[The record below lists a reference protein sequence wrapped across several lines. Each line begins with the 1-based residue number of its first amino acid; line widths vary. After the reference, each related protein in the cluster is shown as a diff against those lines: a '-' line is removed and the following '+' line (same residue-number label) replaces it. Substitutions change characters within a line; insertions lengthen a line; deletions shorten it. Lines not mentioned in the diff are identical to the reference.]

1 MKLDINVGI
10 LDHKVLDWYDN
21 ASENEVTNALYHG
34 YRVVSNLEYSKKLDE
49 MPSSND
55 NLVNKIEMLE
65 NQIEMYKT
73 QIKENQ
79 DLFNKQMDTLV
90 LETKSRFESQYN
102 GIVKSKDDRIVEIQ
116 NTNKELL
123 IEKNE
128 RINEKN
134 ERIEIQLKVQKTLE
148 NELSMSKERC
158 FELESI
164 MNNSSKKGDFAEK
177 KLTEMLTKNIASDMT
192 TKLVSEKS
200 HCADIHI
207 VSNEYKG
214 VILVES
220 KYYSDK
226 KNVYSEI
233 DKFYK
238 DIDKCKSKMDVFSAF
253 FVSYTCDIPGITD
266 NFKCLEEK
274 GIRCYYFANMTEEK
288 FNLLY
293 QIVELEHNFYKHQKI
308 SEGNESMTKYLMRI
322 FREISENYR
331 KIEDLSPGY
340 LDIKKAVESAE
351 SKFNRALKKVLNDIK
366 LKSDSFLK
374 MTNIDSMNVV
384 NVDDILNIETPHGLN
399 MPQWEGFRSELVKTR
414 VEKNELLKVQ
424 DENDNLKASLNE
436 MEQTKLESDA
446 LKEKK
451 IKELEKRVETKVA
464 RKPRKKK
471 AEDSGTVGEDPR
483 GDGV

>member
-1 MKLDINVGI
+1 MKIDINVGI
-10 LDHKVLDWYDN
+10 LDHEVLDWYDN
-21 ASENEVTNALYHG
+21 ASQNDITNALYHG
-34 YRVVSNLEYSKKLDE
+34 FRVVSNPEYNKKLDG
-49 MPSSND
+49 MPSSNE
-55 NLVNKIEMLE
+55 NLLNKIEMME

-79 DLFNKQMDTLV
+79 ESFNKQMDSMV

-102 GIVKSKDDRIVEIQ
+102 GILKSKDDRIVEIQ
-116 NTNKELL
+116 NINKELL
-123 IEKNE
+123 SEKNE

-148 NELSMSKERC
+148 KELSMSKERC

-177 KLTEMLTKNIASDMT
+177 KLTEMLTKNITSDMT
-192 TKLVSEKS
+192 IKLVSEKS

-266 NFKCLEEK
+266 NFKCIEEK

-293 QIVELEHNFYKHQKI
+293 QIVELEHNFYKHQKV

-322 FREISENYR
+322 FRELSENYR

-340 LDIKKAVESAE
+340 LEIKRAVETAE
-351 SKFNRALKKVLNDIK
+351 GKYKKALKKIQNDIK

-374 MTNIDSMNVV
+374 MTNIDSMSVV
-384 NVDDILNIETPHGLN
+384 NVDDILDVETPHVLN
-399 MPQWEGFRSELVKTR
+399 IPQWEGFRCELVKTR

-424 DENDNLKASLNE
+424 DENEDLKVRLSE
-436 MEQTKLESDA
+436 MEQSKLESDA
-446 LKEKK
+446 LKEKQ

-471 AEDSGTVGEDPR
+471 AEDSCKVGEDPR
-483 GDGV
+483 GDGL

>member
-1 MKLDINVGI
+1 MKVDINVGI
-10 LDHKVLDWYDN
+10 LDHTVLNWYDT
-21 ASENEVTNALYHG
+21 ASENDITNALYHG
-34 YRVVSNLEYSKKLDE
+34 YRVVSNPEYSKKLDE

-55 NLVNKIEMLE
+55 NLLNKIEMLE
-65 NQIEMYKT
+65 NQIEMYKI
-73 QIKENQ
+73 QLKENQ
-79 DLFNKQMDTLV
+79 DSFNKQMDSMV
-90 LETKSRFESQYN
+90 LETKSRFESQYS
-102 GIVKSKDDRIVEIQ
+102 GMLKDKEDRINEIQ
-116 NTNKELL
+116 KTIPQLLSDKERL
-123 IEKNE
+123 
-128 RINEKN
+128 INEKN
-134 ERIEIQLKVQKTLE
+134 ERIEIQQKVQKTLE
-148 NELSMSKERC
+148 NELSMTKERC
-158 FELESI
+158 VELESI

-177 KLTEMLTKNIASDMT
+177 KLTEMLTKNISSEMSIN
-192 TKLVSEKS
+192 LVSEKS
-200 HCADIHI
+200 HCTDIHI
-207 VSNEYKG
+207 ESCEYKG
-214 VILVES
+214 LILVES

-238 DIDKCKSKMDVFSAF
+238 DIDKCKSKMEVFSAI

-274 GIRCYYFANMTEEK
+274 GLRCYYFANMTEEK

-293 QIVELEHNFYKHQKI
+293 QIVELEHNFYKQQKI

-322 FREISENYR
+322 FREISDNYR

-340 LDIKKAVESAE
+340 MEIKKVVDKEE
-351 SKFNRALKKVLNDIK
+351 GRYNRALKKILNDIK
-366 LKSDSFLK
+366 LKSDSFIK

-384 NVDDILNIETPHGLN
+384 NVDDILNKETPHELN
-399 MPQWEGFRSELVKTR
+399 VPEWDGFKSELVRIR
-414 VEKNELLKVQ
+414 VEKNELLNIQV
-424 DENDNLKASLNE
+424 ENENLKASLSE
-436 MEQTKLESDA
+436 MEKSKLESDA

-471 AEDSGTVGEDPR
+471 AEDSGKVGEESR

>member
-10 LDHKVLDWYDN
+10 LDHKVLDWYDSV
-21 ASENEVTNALYHG
+21 SENDTTNAIYHG
-34 YRVVSNLEYSKKLDE
+34 YRVVSNPEYSKKLDE

-55 NLVNKIEMLE
+55 NLLNKIEMLE

-79 DLFNKQMDTLV
+79 DSFNKQMDSMV
-90 LETKSRFESQYN
+90 LETKSRFESQYS
-102 GIVKSKDDRIVEIQ
+102 GILKDKEDRINEIQ
-116 NTNKELL
+116 KTIPQLLSDKERL
-123 IEKNE
+123 
-128 RINEKN
+128 INEKN
-134 ERIEIQLKVQKTLE
+134 ERIEIQQKVQKTLE
-148 NELSMSKERC
+148 NELSMTKERC
-158 FELESI
+158 VELESI

-177 KLTEMLTKNIASDMT
+177 KLTEMLTKNISSEMSIN
-192 TKLVSEKS
+192 LVSEKS
-200 HCADIHI
+200 HCTDIHI
-207 VSNEYKG
+207 ESCEYKG
-214 VILVES
+214 LILVES

-238 DIDKCKSKMDVFSAF
+238 DIDKCKSKMEVFSAI

-274 GIRCYYFANMTEEK
+274 GLRCYYFANMTEEK

-293 QIVELEHNFYKHQKI
+293 QIVELEHNFYKQQKI

-322 FREISENYR
+322 FREISDNYR

-340 LDIKKAVESAE
+340 MEIKKVVDKEE
-351 SKFNRALKKVLNDIK
+351 GRYNRALKKILNDIK
-366 LKSDSFLK
+366 LKSDSFIK

-384 NVDDILNIETPHGLN
+384 NVDDILNIETPHELN
-399 MPQWEGFRSELVKTR
+399 VPQWDGFKSELVKTR
-414 VEKNELLKVQ
+414 VEKNELMKAQ
-424 DENDNLKASLNE
+424 EERDNLRVVV
-436 MEQTKLESDA
+436 D
-446 LKEKK
+446 EKDQAIGDRERK
-451 IKELEKRVETKVA
+451 IKELEKKVEAKVS

-471 AEDSGTVGEDPR
+471 AEDGSNVGEDTR
-483 GDGV
+483 GC

>member
-10 LDHKVLDWYDN
+10 LDAEVLNWYDN
-21 ASENEVTNALYHG
+21 ASENEVTNAIYHG
-34 YRVVSNLEYSKKLDE
+34 YRVVSNPEYSKKLDE
-49 MPSSND
+49 MPSGND
-55 NLVNKIEMLE
+55 NLVNQIEILE
-65 NQIEMYKT
+65 KQVEMYKI
-73 QIKENQ
+73 QLKENQ
-79 DLFNKQMDTLV
+79 ELYNKQMDSMV
-90 LETKSRFESQYN
+90 LETKSRYESQYS
-102 GIVKSKDDRIVEIQ
+102 GRLKDKDDRICEIQ
-116 NTNKELL
+116 KTIPQLLGDKERL
-123 IEKNE
+123 
-128 RINEKN
+128 INEKS
-134 ERIEIQLKVQKTLE
+134 ERIEEQLKMQKTLE
-148 NELSMSKERC
+148 KELSMTKERC
-158 FELESI
+158 FKLESI
-164 MNNSSKKGDFAEK
+164 MNNSSKKGAHAEN
-177 KLTEMLTKNIASDMT
+177 KLNEMLEDNISDDMT
-192 TKLVSEKS
+192 IKLVRTKKHS
-200 HCADIHI
+200 ADIHI

-293 QIVELEHNFYKHQKI
+293 QIVELEHNFYKQQKI

-340 LDIKKAVESAE
+340 LDIKKAIESAE
-351 SKFNRALKKVLNDIK
+351 SKYNRALKKLLNDIK
-366 LKSDSFLK
+366 LKSDSFMK
-374 MTNIDSMNVV
+374 MTNIDSMSVV
-384 NVDDILNIETPHGLN
+384 NMDDILNKETPHELN
-399 MPQWEGFRSELVKTR
+399 VPEWDGFKSELVRIR
-414 VEKNELLKVQ
+414 VEKNELLNIQV
-424 DENDNLKASLNE
+424 ENENLKASLSE
-436 MEQTKLESDA
+436 MEQSKLESDA

-471 AEDSGTVGEDPR
+471 AEDSCKVGEESR